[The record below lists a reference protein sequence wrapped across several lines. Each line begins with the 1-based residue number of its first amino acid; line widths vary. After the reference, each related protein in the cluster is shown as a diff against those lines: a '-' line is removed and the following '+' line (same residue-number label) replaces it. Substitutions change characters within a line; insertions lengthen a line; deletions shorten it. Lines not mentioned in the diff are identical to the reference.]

1 MRKRIPKLF
10 GILAAAAC
18 IFGLVLVAPTLSPT
32 LSPMPIASAD
42 VLPNGY
48 DVNCTQANGG
58 QVICTIAGCPR
69 VYEDYA
75 GDVVH
80 TKLNGGPQAELSK
93 ACGNVTTETIGGTKG
108 FTYSV
113 QGCRKNFSVVSDD
126 CGAWSDYRYTPP
138 APPAPETVKCNPAGN
153 FEQAEVPA
161 GQQCVPKKVNVK
173 CPVGSPTPDAVSV
186 DLCAPVPPK
195 VCPPGSATA
204 DVPAG
209 QECKGPTNAVTLSVT
224 REGLSANVAVTNNS
238 ALPAECA
245 YTATRT
251 GGILGPASV
260 NRNVSVGP
268 NSTGNITD
276 LLWPPPLVSYRA
288 TVKCTATYD
297 GKQVTIGE
305 STQNVSG

>member
-1 MRKRIPKLF
+1 MRRRIPRLF

-18 IFGLVLVAPTLSPT
+18 IFGVVLVTPTPT
-32 LSPMPIASAD
+32 ASAQP
-42 VLPNGY
+42 LGNGY
-48 DVNCTQANGG
+48 DVTCTQANGS
-58 QVICTIAGCPR
+58 QVSCVTAGCPR
-69 VYEDYA
+69 VSGDLA

-80 TKLNGGPQAELSK
+80 TKVNGGEQSELSK
-93 ACGNVTTETIGGTKG
+93 PCGNSTTETVNASAG

-113 QGCRKNFSVVSDD
+113 QGCRKQFGPISDK
-126 CGAWSDYRYTPP
+126 CGAWSDYTYTPP
-138 APPAPETVKCNPAGN
+138 AAQTVKCNPPGN
-153 FEQAEVPA
+153 FQQAEVPA
-161 GQQCVPKKVNVK
+161 GQQCVPKAVNVK
-173 CPVGSPTPDAVSV
+173 CPEGSPTADAVSL
-186 DLCAPVPPK
+186 DKCAPVPPK
-195 VCPPGSATA
+195 SCPPGSAA
-204 DVPAG
+204 DTVPAG
-209 QECKGPTNAVTLSVT
+209 QQCQGPKNAVTLSVT
-224 REGLSANVAVTNNS
+224 QEGINANVAVTNNS

-268 NSTGNITD
+268 NATGNITD